1 MWAPHTWPLLK
12 EVSRDT
18 KLEGKHNLS
27 ISPYNPQF
35 TTKNDHNLL
44 SRPPRP
50 LQPTRLQCT
59 PPKWA
64 ASRQS
69 YLWSHG
75 AYIENL
81 TKVSPWLGGLGIGG
95 CWLGILREGRGLW
108 GPLSEGRHTEYVLGV
123 RPEPEN
129 FRGAPHH
136 ADTTQEGETFFAPP
150 NASLLGTRGVRPNY
164 SDLIRGPMGPLQK
177 YMSTLICTNSVST

>member
-1 MWAPHTWPLLK
+1 MGVCHWH
-12 EVSRDT
+12 
-18 KLEGKHNLS
+18 LS
-27 ISPYNPQF
+27 GHPGGENNSHFSEQCPTHGDPQC

-129 FRGAPHH
+129 FRGAPHRP
-136 ADTTQEGETFFAPP
+136 DTAREGEIFLAP
-150 NASLLGTRGVRPNY
+150 LTRV
-164 SDLIRGPMGPLQK
+164 
-177 YMSTLICTNSVST
+177 SVSSPWGPT